1 MPDDAVPTTIKALV
15 CLSPM
20 QKWHNVS
27 DILVEQTEEIPNDQ
41 RRTIARNP
49 MYQGCFQ

>member
-20 QKWHNVS
+20 QKWQNASS
-27 DILVEQTEEIPNDQ
+27 DFLVEQTEEIPE
-41 RRTIARNP
+41 
-49 MYQGCFQ
+49 